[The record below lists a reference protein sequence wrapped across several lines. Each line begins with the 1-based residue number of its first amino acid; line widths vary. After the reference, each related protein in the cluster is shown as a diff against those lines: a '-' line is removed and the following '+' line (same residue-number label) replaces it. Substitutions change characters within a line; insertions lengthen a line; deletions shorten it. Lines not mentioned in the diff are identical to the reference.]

1 VTTTGTTAQVLA
13 LGHDENCRYELDSL
27 SNEYEDIAEKHPE
40 TREAADNAHKV
51 LQDIV
56 SLAG

>member
-1 VTTTGTTAQVLA
+1 VLA